1 MLVIE
6 NERSVI
12 KVGKNEHC
20 KAKRWFKFKIELRKK
35 VENLQKITLVL
46 LFRIFQEQ
54 CTWNFCDLTVDYL
67 KTYVHRIIGQG
78 EYGLW
83 WLGQWSTY
91 LPLNINS
98 QVRALLDC
106 FHNFLGI

>member
-46 LFRIFQEQ
+46 LFRLFEDICPSYYWTRRVWFVVVGAMVNVLASEHKLTSS
-54 CTWNFCDLTVDYL
+54 CTVRL
-67 KTYVHRIIGQG
+67 
-78 EYGLW
+78 
-83 WLGQWSTY
+83 
-91 LPLNINS
+91 LPQFPRHI
-98 QVRALLDC
+98 VM
-106 FHNFLGI
+106 